1 MKNKARRHQDPD
13 GIERDASFYSV
24 PRPARTNSAAV
35 VSKGFHCGKGLD
47 LPRTGP
53 GRTALGYALGQHAPG
68 GTPVGRGRDAQRHR
82 TRTAGRL
89 RRRAIFARPSQQWRA
104 RPFDPEEVSAFRSEH
119 AAVGWPVL
127 SHTSYLINLG
137 SADSIVLARSRAAL
151 EEEMTRA
158 EELGLDYVVLHPGA
172 HLGVG
177 ESKGLARVSDNL
189 GHLLRLTRGFRVQ
202 LLIELT
208 AGQGSC
214 LGCCFQHLERL
225 LTDTRGGE
233 RLGICF
239 DTCHAH
245 AAGYDLTGDE
255 GYQRVFDE
263 LQGRVGLGAL
273 KAFHLNDSKTEL
285 GSRVDR
291 HAEIGDGTLGLYP
304 FWRLVND
311 PRFAD
316 LPGILE
322 TPSGP
327 DKLPSFARNL
337 ARLRALI
344 GAPRPTQ
351 PPRPPATTGRRRRG
365 EPDPRQASLLLGDG

>member
-1 MKNKARRHQDPD
+1 MRLGAHESVAG
-13 GIERDASFYSV
+13 GIH
-24 PRPARTNSAAV
+24 AAI
-35 VSKGFHCGKGLD
+35 D
-47 LPRTGP
+47 
-53 GRTALGYALGQHAPG
+53 
-68 GTPVGRGRDAQRHR
+68 RGRQDGCDAIQ
-82 TRTAGRL
+82 
-89 RRRAIFARPSQQWRA
+89 IFARPSAQWRA
-104 RPFDPEEVSAFRSEH
+104 RPFHPEEVSSFRSEH
-119 AAVGWPVL
+119 AAVGWPLL

-137 SADSIVLARSRAAL
+137 TADPIVLARSREAL

-158 EELGLDYVVLHPGA
+158 EELGLDHVVLHPGA
-172 HLGVG
+172 HLGDG
-177 ESKGLARVSDNL
+177 EDEGLARVSANL
-189 GHLLRLTRGFRVQ
+189 ADLLRRTRGFHAQ

-214 LGCCFQHLERL
+214 LGCRFEHLERL
-225 LTDTRGGE
+225 LGDTPGGD

-245 AAGYDLTGDE
+245 AAGYDFTSEE
-255 GYQRVFDE
+255 GYDRVFGE
-263 LQGRVGLGAL
+263 LDRRVGLAAV

-291 HAEIGDGTLGLYP
+291 HQEIGDGTLGLYP

-311 PRFAD
+311 PRFAEV
-316 LPGILE
+316 PGILE

-337 ARLRALI
+337 GRLRALL

-351 PPRPPATTGRRRRG
+351 PPRPPAGSGRRKRDQ
-365 EPDPRQASLLLGDG
+365 PDPRQTSLLLGES